1 MTPCWVCC
9 PLQCIIINSSREIKK
24 PFPTGRKG
32 EREASQKH
40 CPSTIR
46 PGAFWNILSSH
57 SLNYFSYLSL
67 SLCVWPN
74 PLTHLRLSSGCS
86 YQDLITLNQSQQSFM
101 YLALPSLLTP
111 TFLSLN
117 LLIYPQNPQ
126 PWLVKVSALGFSLS
140 IISIPF
146 PFLSIVENESSD
158 RSLVM

>member
-86 YQDLITLNQSQQSFM
+86 YQDLITLN
-101 YLALPSLLTP
+101 
-111 TFLSLN
+111 

-126 PWLVKVSALGFSLS
+126 PRLVKVRALSFSLS

-146 PFLSIVENESSD
+146 PFLPIVENKCSD
-158 RSLVM
+158 RSIGNVTSRP